1 MRVRGWG
8 DGPDEMRIRDV
19 SVRRPARVQAAENR
33 TARLDL
39 TLLDEHGA
47 PTAARV
53 GIFDVGSGREVLA
66 SADAVPILRYLE
78 LVRDIAAD
86 LRKLLAQHAARLAA
100 RLPRGRPMRLLSA
113 AARLVRELPGRKTS
127 WPAPSLAAAGR
138 RLVARARPPAARSR
152 LASHQSLDGL
162 RERTLWRTCFA
173 GRLRGHSHAWSW
185 SIATSN
191 DGWRLPGPTL
201 QTSSCVSN
209 GGAIFPRRAGGR
221 GMHIST
227 SPAAMVATRQRSPS
241 RERRTSTSQ
250 TCLRWAISAHSTSR
264 SPTTGHVVARAG
276 TITTW

>member
-1 MRVRGWG
+1 MTS
-8 DGPDEMRIRDV
+8 D
-19 SVRRPARVQAAENR
+19 PA
-33 TARLDL
+33 ARSWR
-39 TLLDEHGA
+39 A
-47 PTAARV
+47 PTLCRSFAISNR
-53 GIFDVGSGREVLA
+53 SETSRCR
-66 SADAVPILRYLE
+66 P
-78 LVRDIAAD
+78 
-86 LRKLLAQHAARLAA
+86 RKLLAQHAARLAAA

-152 LASHQSLDGL
+152 RLPTSRWMVYAN
-162 RERTLWRTCFA
+162 
-173 GRLRGHSHAWSW
+173 GRYGVPVSPGVYEV
-185 SIATSN
+185 IATRGPEYRHLKN
-191 DGWRLPGPTL
+191 GWRLPGPTL

-221 GMHIST
+221 VMHIST